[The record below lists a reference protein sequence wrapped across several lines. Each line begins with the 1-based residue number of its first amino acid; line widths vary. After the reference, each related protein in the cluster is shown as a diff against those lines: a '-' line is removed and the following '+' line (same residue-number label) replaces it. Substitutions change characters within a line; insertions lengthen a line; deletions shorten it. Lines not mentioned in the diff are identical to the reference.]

1 MQNGMSDSR
10 SSVSLEGTDGCA
22 VEYVGLDV
30 AGGDHDGPSTK
41 LKKKIK
47 LILELRFPAVL
58 RY

>member
-1 MQNGMSDSR
+1 MSDSR
-10 SSVSLEGTDGCA
+10 SSVSLEETDGCA